1 MGGMPMSE
9 AASKIRSVAW
19 SACFLA
25 CALYIPFV
33 VTFLSLRPP
42 RDWTTLPFM
51 PGWLIWFVID
61 PGRDHAY
68 GLLLAGGVTAFLYL
82 GLLALASV
90 NAGLRV
96 VAILIALVVSVP
108 SALLLRILAGMSA

>member
-1 MGGMPMSE
+1 MGGLAMGE
-9 AASKIRSVAW
+9 ATSKMRSVIW

-25 CALYIPFV
+25 CALYLPFFAM
-33 VTFLSLRPP
+33 FLSLRPP

-51 PGWLIWFVID
+51 PGWLIWFVFE

-68 GLLLAGGVTAFLYL
+68 AAMLAGGVTALLCF
-82 GLLALASV
+82 GLLGLASV

-96 VAILIALVVSVP
+96 LAILIALVVSVP
-108 SALLLRILAGMSA
+108 SALLLRIFA